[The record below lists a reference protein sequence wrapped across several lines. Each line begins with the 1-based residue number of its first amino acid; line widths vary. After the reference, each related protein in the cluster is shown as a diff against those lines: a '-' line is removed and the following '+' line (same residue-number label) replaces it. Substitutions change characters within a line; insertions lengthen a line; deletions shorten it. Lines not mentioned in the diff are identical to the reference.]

1 MEELHRRNP
10 TGFLIRLWYCLVMLS
25 GMLKSWC
32 RKPRFSGLEYLSYI
46 FYILRRNGLAKK
58 YNTERYITS
67 NTENFQAYLQQMIN
81 SDNSTQTKKFKFTV
95 YEYIIVYGYIIL
107 LSYYL
112 IWYIYIYIYKYFGC
126 LTFRTLCKATEIFVR
141 I

>member
-1 MEELHRRNP
+1 MSETKIFRL
-10 TGFLIRLWYCLVMLS
+10 GVSLIYLLY
-25 GMLKSWC
+25 LK
-32 RKPRFSGLEYLSYI
+32 E
-46 FYILRRNGLAKK
+46 NGLAKK

-112 IWYIYIYIYKYFGC
+112 IWYIYIYVYTNIS
-126 LTFRTLCKATEIFVR
+126 VV
-141 I
+141 